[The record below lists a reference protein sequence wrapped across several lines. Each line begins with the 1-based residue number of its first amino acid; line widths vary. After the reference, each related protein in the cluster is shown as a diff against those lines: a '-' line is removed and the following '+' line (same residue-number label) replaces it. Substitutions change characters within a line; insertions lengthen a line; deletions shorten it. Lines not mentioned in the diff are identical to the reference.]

1 MNAVAAAVAAV
12 LLLEVWLAPG
22 WRRFTWPAV
31 ALGLGVDHQGT
42 AALVAAALAAT
53 QWWPERRPWYPRRL
67 ALARYWETV
76 ALMAT
81 ATLGVLEALEAALPP
96 GELGRDLEGVL
107 TALAAGTAEP
117 FSAWRARYPVPEAH
131 QLARLIDRAWHD
143 GLDPEAAFE
152 EARGMQAALMAERRL
167 ALMKQPLY
175 ASVLPAAL
183 LFGLLLVMLVPLGMD
198 IVGTWL
204 RL

>member
-1 MNAVAAAVAAV
+1 VSAVAAAVAAV
-12 LLLEVWLAPG
+12 LLLEVWLAPQ
-22 WRRFTWPAV
+22 WRRFTWPAASAGL
-31 ALGLGVDHQGT
+31 ALEHQGA

-53 QWWPERRPWYPRRL
+53 QWWPERRAWHPVRV

-81 ATLGVLEALEAALPP
+81 ATLGVLEALEAALPA
-96 GELGRDLEGVL
+96 GELGHDLEAVL

-117 FSAWRARYPVPEAH
+117 FTAWRARYPVPEAH

-143 GLDPEAAFE
+143 GLDPEAAFD
-152 EARGMQAALMAERRL
+152 EARAMQEALMAERRL
-167 ALMKQPLY
+167 ALLKQPLY

-183 LFGLLLVMLVPLGMD
+183 LFGLLLVILVPLGMD
-198 IVGTWL
+198 IAGTWL